1 MSYKTTITKL
11 TRELEEQRALR
22 NFKEDAERRIFELQ
36 KDNAKKEVEFAEAKE
51 TALLA
56 NKYHND
62 LIIAERAIETLEQKV
77 AEYGVELEKGYV
89 AVNQLENYR
98 EQLRMK
104 TKEMRVRVV
113 VLCLLID
120 ALCAVHVLCC
130 LKIPLQTLRHCS
142 DDRWSCMY
150 VLCVDDS

>member
-104 TKEMRVRVV
+104 TKEMRVSAFY
-113 VLCLLID
+113 LCL
-120 ALCAVHVLCC
+120 CYC
-130 LKIPLQTLRHCS
+130 LL
-142 DDRWSCMY
+142 
-150 VLCVDDS
+150 

>member
-104 TKEMRVRVV
+104 TKEMRVSALY
-113 VLCLLID
+113 LCL
-120 ALCAVHVLCC
+120 CYCC
-130 LKIPLQTLRHCS
+130 CS
-142 DDRWSCMY
+142 CCWTE
-150 VLCVDDS
+150 